1 MGPQIDE
8 KIIKKNT
15 WFFNDILMDFWS
27 AGGDIENS
35 AISKIWINQLSEL
48 FMYAYVAQVFATQL
62 AL

>member
-1 MGPQIDE
+1 
-8 KIIKKNT
+8 
-15 WFFNDILMDFWS
+15 MDFWS

-35 AISKIWINQLSEL
+35 PISKIWINQLSEL